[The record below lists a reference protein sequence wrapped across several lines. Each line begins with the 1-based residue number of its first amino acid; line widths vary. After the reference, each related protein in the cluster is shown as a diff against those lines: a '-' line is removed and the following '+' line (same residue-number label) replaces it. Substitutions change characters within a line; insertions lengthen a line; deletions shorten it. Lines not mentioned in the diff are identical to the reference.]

1 MQNRTVSDKRGNTV
15 VLCNFH
21 FTDHEG
27 KEERCNAPAACP
39 VCGACS
45 RLDGEH
51 ERGHC
56 PGHAGLN
63 QFIAV
68 PGNDA
73 FAKLKKE
80 KR

>member
-1 MQNRTVSDKRGNTV
+1 MNRTVTDKKGNV
-15 VLCNFH
+15 VHLCNFY
-21 FTDHEG
+21 FVDHEG

-39 VCGACS
+39 ICGQCS

-56 PGHAGLN
+56 TGHLGLN
-63 QFIAV
+63 QFIPV

-73 FAKLKKE
+73 YTELQKKE
-80 KR
+80 K

>member
-1 MQNRTVSDKRGNTV
+1 MNRTVTDKKGNIV
-15 VLCNFH
+15 NLCTYH
-21 FTDHEG
+21 FVDHEG
-27 KEERCNAPAACP
+27 KEEQCNAPAECP
-39 VCGACS
+39 VCQQCS

-56 PGHAGLN
+56 TGHFGLHWSVP
-63 QFIAV
+63 V

-73 FAKLKKE
+73 FAKLQKE

>member
-1 MQNRTVSDKRGNTV
+1 MNRTVTDKKGNV
-15 VLCNFH
+15 VHLCSFQ

-27 KEERCNAPAACP
+27 KTERCNAPAACP
-39 VCGACS
+39 ICGQCS

-56 PGHAGLN
+56 TGHLGLHHT
-63 QFIAV
+63 IVA

-73 FAKLKKE
+73 EARLKKAR
-80 KR
+80 K